1 MALKACLPPH
11 ADTGVPGY
19 TPPPK
24 ACDAHMHVFGP
35 VDRFPLSPTR
45 AYDPPP
51 TGALSE
57 DFVRLQATLGFE
69 RAVLVQPS
77 NYGTDNS
84 ALVEALAGARGRWL
98 GVTVV
103 DESSDAAALRRL
115 HEGGIR
121 GARFNFVSHLGAGPD
136 LDNVRRILD
145 AIAPLGWNGQ
155 FHIEGTGM
163 SDFAKFFEQ
172 SPVTV
177 VVDHMGRTGAAN
189 GMDYEPFQTLV
200 EFVKNGKCWVK
211 VSGVD
216 RITAKGSP
224 YADAVPFAQVLVQ
237 ANPDRC
243 VWGTDWPHTNMKD
256 MPRDELLVDLIPE
269 IAPSKELRQ
278 KLLVDNPAT
287 LYGF

>member
-1 MALKACLPPH
+1 MAVKACLSPH
-11 ADTGVPGY
+11 IDTKVPRY

-24 ACDAHMHVFGP
+24 ACDAHMHMFGP
-35 VDRFPLSPTR
+35 ADRFPSSAKR

-51 TGALSE
+51 NALAE
-57 DFVRLQATLGFE
+57 DFVKLQATLGFE

-77 NYGTDNS
+77 NYGTDNG
-84 ALVEALAGARGRWL
+84 ALLEALAGARERWL
-98 GVTVV
+98 GIAVV
-103 DESSDAAALRRL
+103 DDGFDAAALRRL

-136 LDNVRRILD
+136 LDNVRRALD

-163 SDFAKFFEQ
+163 SDFAKFFEEA
-172 SPVTV
+172 PVTV

-189 GMDYEPFQTLV
+189 GMEYEPFQTLV
-200 EFVKNGKCWVK
+200 DFVKNGKCWVK

-216 RITAKGSP
+216 RITAEGSP
-224 YADAVPFAQVLVQ
+224 YADAVPFARALVQ

-243 VWGTDWPHTNMKD
+243 VWGTWPHTNMKD

-269 IAPSKELRQ
+269 IAPSKDLQR
-278 KLLVDNPAT
+278 KLLVENPAA

>member
-11 ADTGVPGY
+11 PDPKTPSY

-24 ACDAHMHVFGP
+24 ACDAHMHLFGP
-35 VDRFPLSPTR
+35 TDQFPLSPTR

-51 TGALSE
+51 HGALVE
-57 DFVRLQATLGFE
+57 DFVKLQATLGFE

-84 ALVEALAGARGRWL
+84 ALVEAIAGARDRWL
-98 GVTVV
+98 GVAVV
-103 DESSDAAALRRL
+103 DESFDAGALRALR
-115 HEGGIR
+115 EAGIR

-136 LDNVRRILD
+136 LDKVRRVLD

-163 SDFAKFFEQ
+163 TDFAKFFEEA
-172 SPVTV
+172 PVTV

-189 GMDYEPFQTLV
+189 GLDYEPFQALL
-200 EFVKNGKCWVK
+200 EFVRNGKCWVK

-224 YADAVPFAQVLVQ
+224 FADAVPFANALVE

-243 VWGTDWPHTNMKD
+243 VWGTDWPHTNQKAI
-256 MPRDELLVDLIPE
+256 PRDELLVDLIPE
-269 IAPSKELRQ
+269 IATTDEKRR
-278 KLLVDNPAT
+278 KLLVDNPAK